1 MLQYIGSEA
10 SGNLHPRNELQ
21 TTTPM
26 LASPTSDPVAS
37 HKTPAPHG
45 FRHARGVGSARE
57 LEGAARIAARV
68 REDVP
73 GETRWRWPEGTP
85 AEDWER

>member
-1 MLQYIGSEA
+1 MDVNCKMHLQQKYVRSPWPSMLQYIGSEA
-10 SGNLHPRNELQ
+10 SGNLHPRNGLQ

-45 FRHARGVGSARE
+45 FRHARGMGSARE
-57 LEGAARIAARV
+57 LEGAGCSGG
-68 REDVP
+68 D
-73 GETRWRWPEGTP
+73 
-85 AEDWER
+85 